1 MDTIWN
7 TAVGI
12 DIDCQNNPDNEYLHK
27 ALHVFKD
34 LEDLKFAFIVTS
46 LRINKFNLFQIHS
59 LIFITL
65 ISLFERV

>member
-46 LRINKFNLFQIHS
+46 WGLNQFNL
-59 LIFITL
+59 L
-65 ISLFERV
+65 